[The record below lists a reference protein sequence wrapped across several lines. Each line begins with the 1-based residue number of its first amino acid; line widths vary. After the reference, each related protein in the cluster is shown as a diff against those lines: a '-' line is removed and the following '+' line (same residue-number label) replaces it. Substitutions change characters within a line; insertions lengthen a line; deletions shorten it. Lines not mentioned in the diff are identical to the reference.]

1 MEINITKEAL
11 NVKKVV
17 CEKKEIINIQG
28 DMIVPDSK
36 PDILNTINT
45 SGNVCIYKKEVM
57 EGKIKLDGNI
67 LAYIMY
73 LADTNGDAS
82 MEMNGDMGEINVD
95 ASTDMARDTN
105 MLDDV
110 VSVNDD
116 SSTNRNSAMGNSMNK
131 NIRVNNIRGLNTN
144 LDFSET
150 FSMPEL
156 ESGMNV
162 DISPSIKLIEC
173 KVINGR
179 KIGIKAT
186 LEIVMK
192 VYSKE
197 TVEVITDLNDNNIQV
212 LSKNMRVNS
221 LLGEGTTK
229 ASIKENISIP
239 NTDNLAEILSVQI
252 SLVDKDIK
260 ISYNKVLAKSE
271 VEIKMVYLTEEGRIC
286 TTQSRVPLVGFI
298 DMPNIKEENTCETSY
313 VTRNMIIKPNS
324 IEEHSVYIEMEV
336 EITCITYEEKEIRI
350 IQDMYCPG
358 QKMNFDTAM
367 VNTMANKQCKKNVCN
382 IREKMNIPEMESGNI
397 VDVMI
402 NPIINK
408 ENKLNGKIIFEGEL
422 ELNFI
427 FTDRSTVGINTKKI
441 TIPFEQSVDEIDTN
455 NNCKAETTVEV
466 NSQEFLNQTGV
477 VSSNID
483 LNFETNTYRNLAIP
497 VISNITME
505 DEENTE
511 DYSVIIY
518 VIKSGDTIWKIAKRF
533 GSTVDDI
540 ARVNGMKNPD
550 RINVGEKIYIPKYV
564 LKMAKEPIVISQN
577 V

>member
-1 MEINITKEAL
+1 
-11 NVKKVV
+11 
-17 CEKKEIINIQG
+17 
-28 DMIVPDSK
+28 
-36 PDILNTINT
+36 
-45 SGNVCIYKKEVM
+45 
-57 EGKIKLDGNI
+57 
-67 LAYIMY
+67 
-73 LADTNGDAS
+73 
-82 MEMNGDMGEINVD
+82 
-95 ASTDMARDTN
+95 
-105 MLDDV
+105 
-110 VSVNDD
+110 
-116 SSTNRNSAMGNSMNK
+116 
-131 NIRVNNIRGLNTN
+131 
-144 LDFSET
+144 
-150 FSMPEL
+150 
-156 ESGMNV
+156 
-162 DISPSIKLIEC
+162 
-173 KVINGR
+173 
-179 KIGIKAT
+179 
-186 LEIVMK
+186 
-192 VYSKE
+192 
-197 TVEVITDLNDNNIQV
+197 
-212 LSKNMRVNS
+212 MRANS

-239 NTDNLAEILSVQI
+239 NTDNLAEILSAQI
-252 SLVDKDIK
+252 GLVDKDIK

-336 EITCITYEEKEIRI
+336 EISCITYEEKEIRI

-367 VNTMANKQCKKNVCN
+367 VNTIANKQCKKNVCN

-483 LNFETNTYRNLAIP
+483 LNFE
-497 VISNITME
+497 
-505 DEENTE
+505 
-511 DYSVIIY
+511 
-518 VIKSGDTIWKIAKRF
+518 
-533 GSTVDDI
+533 
-540 ARVNGMKNPD
+540 
-550 RINVGEKIYIPKYV
+550 
-564 LKMAKEPIVISQN
+564 
-577 V
+577 

>member
-82 MEMNGDMGEINVD
+82 MEMNVDMGEINVD
-95 ASTDMARDTN
+95 TSADMARDTN

-179 KIGIKAT
+179 KIGIKAA

-212 LSKNMRVNS
+212 LSKNMRANS

-239 NTDNLAEILSVQI
+239 NTDNLAEILSAQI
-252 SLVDKDIK
+252 GLVDKDIK

-336 EITCITYEEKEIRI
+336 EISCITYEEKEIRI

-367 VNTMANKQCKKNVCN
+367 VNTIANKQCKKNVCN

-533 GSTVDDI
+533 GSTIDDI

>member
-82 MEMNGDMGEINVD
+82 METNGDMGEINGD
-95 ASTDMARDTN
+95 TSKDMARDTN

-116 SSTNRNSAMGNSMNK
+116 SSTNRNSAIGNSMNK

-162 DISPSIKLIEC
+162 DISPVIKLIEC

-239 NTDNLAEILSVQI
+239 NTDNLAEILSAQI
-252 SLVDKDIK
+252 GLVDKDIK

-336 EITCITYEEKEIRI
+336 EISCITYEEKEIRI

-367 VNTMANKQCKKNVCN
+367 VNTMANKQCKRNVCN

-466 NSQEFLNQTGV
+466 NSQEILNQTGV

>member
-1 MEINITKEAL
+1 MEIDITKESL
-11 NVKKVV
+11 NIKKVV
-17 CEKKEIINIQG
+17 CEKKEIVNIQG

-36 PDILNTINT
+36 PDILNTIST
-45 SGNVCIYKKEVM
+45 SGNVCIYKKEVT

-73 LADTNGDAS
+73 LADAN
-82 MEMNGDMGEINVD
+82 E
-95 ASTDMARDTN
+95 DTVI
-105 MLDDV
+105 DTVADFDE
-110 VSVNDD
+110 SEDI
-116 SSTNRNSAMGNSMNK
+116 NRNSAMTSEINNNNK
-131 NIRVNNIRGLNTN
+131 INNIRGLNTN

-156 ESGMNV
+156 ENGMNV
-162 DISPSIKLIEC
+162 DISPIIKLIEC

-179 KIGIKAT
+179 KIGIKVT
-186 LEIVMK
+186 LEIEMK

-197 TVEVITDLNDNNIQV
+197 TIDVITDLNDKNIQV
-212 LSKNMRVNS
+212 LSKNVKVNS

-239 NTDNLAEILSVQI
+239 NTDNLAEMLSTQL

-260 ISYNKVLAKSE
+260 ISYNKILAKSE
-271 VEIKMVYLTEEGRIC
+271 VEIKMVYLTEEGQIC

-298 DMPNIKEENTCETSY
+298 DMPNIKEENICETSY
-313 VTRNMIIKPNS
+313 VIKNIIIKPNS
-324 IEEHSVYIEMEV
+324 IEEHSVYVEMEV
-336 EITCITYEEKEIRI
+336 EISCMTYEEKEIRI

-358 QKMNFDTAM
+358 QKMNFDTTM
-367 VNTMANKQCKKNVCN
+367 VNTMANKQCKKNICN
-382 IREKMNIPEMESGNI
+382 IREKMNIPEMENGKI
-397 VDVMI
+397 VDVTI

-408 ENKLNGKIIFEGEL
+408 ENKLNGKIIFEGEI

-427 FTDRSTVGINTKKI
+427 FTDRSAVGINTKKL
-441 TIPFEQSVDEIDTN
+441 TIPFEQSVNDIDTT
-455 NNCKAETTVEV
+455 NNCKTETTVEV
-466 NSQEFLNQTGV
+466 NSQEFLNQAGV

-483 LNFETNTYRNLAIP
+483 LNFETNTYKSLAIP
-497 VISNITME
+497 VINDIIME
-505 DEENTE
+505 EEENAE

-518 VIKSGDTIWKIAKRF
+518 VVRSGDTLWKIAKRF

-550 RINVGEKIYIPKYV
+550 KINAGEKIYIPKYV

>member
-45 SGNVCIYKKEVM
+45 TGNVCIYKKEVM

-73 LADTNGDAS
+73 LADIT
-82 MEMNGDMGEINVD
+82 GDMD
-95 ASTDMARDTN
+95 TDRVMDTETN
-105 MLDDV
+105 MN
-110 VSVNDD
+110 STSEIETVNAENID
-116 SSTNRNSAMGNSMNK
+116 RNSKMDNSMNK

-150 FSMPEL
+150 FSIPEL
-156 ESGMNV
+156 ENGMDV
-162 DISPSIKLIEC
+162 DINPVIKSIDC

-179 KIGIKAT
+179 KIGIKVT
-186 LEIVMK
+186 LEVGMK
-192 VYSKE
+192 VHLTE
-197 TVEVITDLNDNNIQV
+197 NVEVITDLNDNDIQV
-212 LSKNMRVNS
+212 LSKNMRINS

-239 NTDNLAEILSVQI
+239 NNDNLAEILSAQI
-252 SLVDKDIK
+252 CLVDKDIK

-271 VEIKMVYLTEEGRIC
+271 VEIKMIYLTEEGKIC
-286 TTQSRVPLVGFI
+286 TTKSRVPLVGFI
-298 DMPNIKEENTCETSY
+298 DMPNIKEENTCETTY

-324 IEEHSVYIEMEV
+324 IEEHSVYVEMEV
-336 EITCITYEEKEIRI
+336 DISCTTYEEKEIKI

-358 QKMNFDTAM
+358 KKIDFDMTK
-367 VNTMANKQCKKNVCN
+367 VNTISNKQCKKNICN
-382 IREKMNIPEMESGNI
+382 IREKMNMQEIENGNI
-397 VDVMI
+397 IDVMI
-402 NPIINK
+402 TPIINK
-408 ENKLNGKIIFEGEL
+408 ENKLNGKIIFEGEI
-422 ELNFI
+422 EMNFI
-427 FTDRSTVGINTKKI
+427 FTDNSTVGVNTKKI
-441 TIPFEQSVDEIDTN
+441 TIPFEQTVDNIETSN
-455 NNCKAETTVEV
+455 NYKTETIVEV
-466 NSQEFLNQTGV
+466 NSQEILNQTGV

-483 LNFETNTYRNLAIP
+483 LNFETDTYKNLAIP

-505 DEENTE
+505 EKENTE

-533 GSTVDDI
+533 DSTVDDI
-540 ARVNGMKNPD
+540 VRVNGIKNPD
-550 RINVGEKIYIPKYV
+550 KINVGEKIYIPKYV

>member
-36 PDILNTINT
+36 PDILNTIST

-67 LAYIMY
+67 LEYIMY
-73 LADTNGDAS
+73 LADITGDA
-82 MEMNGDMGEINVD
+82 VL
-95 ASTDMARDTN
+95 STATE
-105 MLDDV
+105 
-110 VSVNDD
+110 
-116 SSTNRNSAMGNSMNK
+116 SSTGENNRNDTMDNTTNN

-150 FSMPEL
+150 FNIPEL
-156 ESGMNV
+156 ENEMNV
-162 DISPSIKLIEC
+162 DINPIIKLIEC

-179 KIGIKAT
+179 KIGIKVT
-186 LEIVMK
+186 LEIEMK

-197 TVEVITDLNDNNIQV
+197 IIEVVTDLNDENIQV
-212 LSKNMRVNS
+212 LGKNIKVNS

-239 NTDNLAEILSVQI
+239 NTDNLAEILSAQI
-252 SLVDKDIK
+252 CLVDKDIK
-260 ISYNKVLAKSE
+260 ISYNKILAKSD
-271 VEIKMVYLTEEGRIC
+271 VEIKMVYLTEEGQIC
-286 TTQSRVPLVGFI
+286 MMQSKVPLVGFI
-298 DMPNIKEENTCETSY
+298 DMPNIKEENICETTY
-313 VTRNMIIKPNS
+313 VTKNIIIKPNS
-324 IEEHSVYIEMEV
+324 IEEHSVYVEMEV
-336 EITCITYEEKEIRI
+336 EISCMTYEEKEIRI
-350 IQDMYCPG
+350 IQDMYRPG
-358 QKMNFDTAM
+358 QKMNFDTTM
-367 VNTMANKQCKKNVCN
+367 VNTMTNKQCKKNICS
-382 IREKMNIPEMESGNI
+382 IREKVNIPEMENGKI
-397 VDVMI
+397 VDVTI

-408 ENKLNGKIIFEGEL
+408 ENKINGKIIFEGEI

-427 FTDRSTVGINTKKI
+427 YTDNSTVGINTKKL
-441 TIPFEQSVDEIDTN
+441 TIPFEQTVNDIDTT

-466 NSQEFLNQTGV
+466 NTQEFLNQTGV
-477 VSSNID
+477 VSSNVD
-483 LNFETNTYRNLAIP
+483 LNFETNTYKSLAIP
-497 VISNITME
+497 VISGITME
-505 DEENTE
+505 EAENAE

-518 VIKSGDTIWKIAKRF
+518 IVRSGDTLWKIAKRF

-540 ARVNGMKNPD
+540 ARVNGMNNLDK
-550 RINVGEKIYIPKYV
+550 INVGEKIYIPKYV